1 MSFLDHVSVQTHKDI
16 IQRVLDL
23 NIIKG
28 VGAVALSI
36 YGTIFS
42 DHKVLIAV
50 YTLIAIDTVLGFLAA
65 CRRKEISS
73 SAFFR
78 VLIKCTVYFA
88 MILTGR
94 LVDQVVPIAFASSII
109 ESFLVMTEALSILE
123 NSSKLGVPIPIK
135 LVKMLKQMGDHES
148 NTPSDSTSKKKD

>member
-16 IQRVLDL
+16 ISKVLDL
-23 NIIKG
+23 NIVKG
-28 VGAVALSI
+28 VGAVILSL

-50 YTLIAIDTVLGFLAA
+50 YLLIVMDTILGFMAA
-65 CRRKEISS
+65 CKNKDLSS

-78 VLIKCTVYFA
+78 VLIKSIVYFM

-135 LVKMLKQMGDHES
+135 LVKMLKQMGDHKS
-148 NTPSDSTSKKKD
+148 NTPSDSSSKKD